1 MRRGHPGTTRTA
13 TSTGGTRGA
22 AIRLRRRRTRRMSRL
37 RLAQQRHPGVEE
49 LDLRMMDRAIELA
62 RAAAGNDEVPVGA
75 VVYRGDEIIAEAA
88 NNREATGDPTGHAE
102 LVALRLAGERLGTWR
117 LDDCS
122 MAVTLEPC
130 PMCAGALVNARLG
143 RLIYG
148 AFDPKAGACCTL
160 YEIPTDRR
168 LNHRV
173 EMIGGVEETR
183 CAELLRAFFRRR
195 REEKRRAG

>member
-1 MRRGHPGTTRTA
+1 
-13 TSTGGTRGA
+13 
-22 AIRLRRRRTRRMSRL
+22 MSRL
-37 RLAQQRHPGVEE
+37 RLAQHRHPGVDA

-143 RLIYG
+143 RLVYG

-173 EMIGGVEETR
+173 EMIGGVEEAR

-195 REEKRRAG
+195 RQEKRQAG